1 MADIETII
9 KELAEPIVDE
19 LEIDF
24 MGVVL
29 GGGKETKLVRVV
41 VDKKGGVGV
50 EALRRLSKGLSLQLD
65 AEDLIPG
72 KFNLEISS
80 PGFDWPLTRDK
91 DFIRYEGDWLR
102 VSFEDGRPVLE
113 GENLGLNDDGDL
125 RMHVSKG
132 KLKGE
137 RTIKLEETSKVIR
150 TVNWSKVSGG
160 KTSGEGKQKQKR
172 GRSNAKKRS

>member
-29 GGGKETKLVRVV
+29 GGGKDMRLVRVV

-72 KFNLEISS
+72 KYNLEISS
-80 PGFDWPLTRDK
+80 PGFDWPLTTVK
-91 DFIRYEGDWLR
+91 DYERYEGDWLKIT
-102 VSFEDGRPVLE
+102 FEDGRPVLE
-113 GENLGLNDDGDL
+113 GENLGLNDEGDL
-125 RMHVSKG
+125 RVGG
-132 KLKGE
+132 KRGE
-137 RTIKLEETSKVIR
+137 HIIKLEETSKVIR
-150 TVNWSKVSGG
+150 TVNWGKVSGA
-160 KTSGEGKQKQKR
+160 GKQKVKR
-172 GRSNAKKRS
+172 GKSNAKKKK

>member
-29 GGGKETKLVRVV
+29 GGGKEMRLVRVV

-72 KFNLEISS
+72 KYNLEISS
-80 PGFDWPLTRDK
+80 PGFDWPLTTVK
-91 DFIRYEGDWLR
+91 DYERYVGDWLKIT
-102 VSFEDGRPVLE
+102 FEDGRPVIE

-125 RMHVSKG
+125 RIGG
-132 KLKGE
+132 KKGE
-137 RTIKLEETSKVIR
+137 KIIKLEETGKVVR
-150 TVNWSKVSGG
+150 TVNWSKVSGAG
-160 KTSGEGKQKQKR
+160 KEKVKR
-172 GRSNAKKRS
+172 GKSNAKKKK

>member
-29 GGGKETKLVRVV
+29 GGGKEMRLVRVV

-72 KFNLEISS
+72 KYNLEISS
-80 PGFDWPLTRDK
+80 PGFDWPLTTTK
-91 DFIRYEGDWLR
+91 DYERYVGDWLKIT
-102 VSFEDGRPVLE
+102 FEDGRPVIE
-113 GENLGLNDDGDL
+113 GENLGLDEDGAL
-125 RMHVSKG
+125 RVSVTKG
-132 KLKGE
+132 KQKGE
-137 RTIKLEETSKVIR
+137 QIIKLEETSKVIR
-150 TVNWSKVSGG
+150 TVNWSKVSGAD
-160 KTSGEGKQKQKR
+160 KEKVKR
-172 GRSNAKKRS
+172 GKSNAKKKK

>member
-80 PGFDWPLTRDK
+80 PGFDWPLTTTK

-102 VSFEDGRPVLE
+102 ISFEDGRSVME
-113 GENLGLNDDGDL
+113 GENLGLNEDGDL
-125 RMHVSKG
+125 RIDVAKG
-132 KLKGE
+132 KQKGE
-137 RTIKLEETSKVIR
+137 QVIKLEDTSKIIR
-150 TVNWSKVSGG
+150 TVNWGKV
-160 KTSGEGKQKQKR
+160 SGEGKQKHKR
-172 GRSNAKKRS
+172 GKSNAKKRS

>member
-1 MADIETII
+1 VADIETII
-9 KELAEPIVDE
+9 KTLAEPIVDE

-72 KFNLEISS
+72 KYHLEISS
-80 PGFDWPLTRDK
+80 PGFDWPLTTEK
-91 DFIRYEGDWLR
+91 DFIRYAGDWLR
-102 VSFEDGRPVLE
+102 ITFIDGRPVLE
-113 GENLGLNDDGDL
+113 GENLGLDESGDL
-125 RMHVSKG
+125 RVGVKG
-132 KLKGE
+132 GE
-137 RTIKLEETSKVIR
+137 QMVALSETNKVVR
-150 TVNWSKVSGG
+150 TVNWGKVSG
-160 KTSGEGKQKQKR
+160 KDKKKEKR
-172 GRSNAKKRS
+172 NKSNAK

>member
-29 GGGKETKLVRVV
+29 GGGKELRLVRVV

-72 KFNLEISS
+72 KYSLEISS
-80 PGFDWPLTRDK
+80 PGFDWPLTTSK
-91 DFIRYEGDWLR
+91 DFVRYEGDWLR
-102 VSFEDGRPVLE
+102 ITFEDGRPVLE
-113 GENLGLNDDGDL
+113 GENLGLNETGDL
-125 RMHVSKG
+125 RVGGKRGEQMV
-132 KLKGE
+132 KLK
-137 RTIKLEETSKVIR
+137 ETSKVIR
-150 TVNWSKVSGG
+150 TVNWSKVSG
-160 KTSGEGKQKQKR
+160 EDKQKVKR
-172 GRSNAKKRS
+172 GKSNAKKKK

>member
-9 KELAEPIVDE
+9 KELAEPIVEE
-19 LEIDF
+19 LEIDL

-29 GGGKETKLVRVV
+29 GGGKDMRLVRVV

-72 KFNLEISS
+72 KFHLEISS
-80 PGFDWPLTRDK
+80 PGFDWPLTTDK
-91 DFIRYEGDWLR
+91 DFKRYEGDWLR
-102 VSFEDGRPVLE
+102 ISFEDGRPVLE
-113 GENLGLNDDGDL
+113 GENLGLNQAGDL
-125 RMHVSKG
+125 MIKIKR
-132 KLKGE
+132 GE
-137 RTIKLEETSKVIR
+137 KVVDLAKTVKVIR

-160 KTSGEGKQKQKR
+160 MKDKKKR
-172 GRSNAKKRS
+172 GKSNAKKKS

>member
-1 MADIETII
+1 VADIETII
-9 KELAEPIVDE
+9 KELAGPIVDE

-29 GGGKETKLVRVV
+29 GGGKEMRLVRVV

-72 KFNLEISS
+72 KYNLEISS
-80 PGFDWPLTRDK
+80 PGFDWPLITDK

-102 VSFEDGRPVLE
+102 VMFEDGRPVVE
-113 GENLGLNDDGDL
+113 GENIGLDEDGAL
-125 RMHVSKG
+125 RVSVTKG
-132 KLKGE
+132 KQKGE

-150 TVNWSKVSGG
+150 TVNWSKVSGAD
-160 KTSGEGKQKQKR
+160 KEKVKR
-172 GRSNAKKRS
+172 GKSNAKKKK